1 MQHQIIA
8 NRANINLPK
17 KFDTLT
23 FSKNMIKVGMDKKIS
38 DELALNINGL
48 ETINSENIKF
58 CYQATENDFNFFKIE
73 FKKDIDDLKLEIV
86 EIKKEIKDLKNEIKD
101 LRNEFNNLNKDF
113 LIMRNE
119 MTLFKIEIRQEMQDF
134 KDEIRKEMQNFK
146 DEIRKEML
154 DFKNEIRKEIQDF
167 KSEINLTL
175 KTFKDEFDLKISKM
189 ATKEELHNELQKLSM
204 SMTIRMGIIM
214 SAGIGIIG
222 YLIKF

>member
-1 MQHQIIA
+1 MQHQI
-8 NRANINLPK
+8 RANINLPK

-48 ETINSENIKF
+48 ETMNSENIEF
-58 CYQATENDFNFFKIE
+58 CYQATENDFNLFKIE

-134 KDEIRKEMQNFK
+134 KDEIRKEM
-146 DEIRKEML
+146 L
-154 DFKNEIRKEIQDF
+154 DFKNKIRREIQDF

-214 SAGIGIIG
+214 STGIGIIG

>member
-1 MQHQIIA
+1 MQHQIKA

-48 ETINSENIKF
+48 ETMNSENIKF
-58 CYQATENDFNFFKIE
+58 CYQATENDFNLFKIE

-101 LRNEFNNLNKDF
+101 LRNEFNNLGKDV

-134 KDEIRKEMQNFK
+134 KDEIRKDM
-146 DEIRKEML
+146 
-154 DFKNEIRKEIQDF
+154 QDF

-175 KTFKDEFDLKISKM
+175 KSFKDEFDLKISKM

-214 SAGIGIIG
+214 SAGIGIIS

>member
-101 LRNEFNNLNKDF
+101 LRNEFNNLSKDF

-134 KDEIRKEMQNFK
+134 KDEIRKEM
-146 DEIRKEML
+146 L
-154 DFKNEIRKEIQDF
+154 DFKNKIRREIQDF